1 LYCGSLAW
9 GTAWRPFCFA
19 VCSRKRS
26 KFALLIFPESTRPGM
41 LMLLSSMTATSSDGT
56 FGWPTPMA
64 TPTMT
69 TIATSATPKKIARF
83 RFDRTPWLTGAAA

>member
-1 LYCGSLAW
+1 
-9 GTAWRPFCFA
+9 
-19 VCSRKRS
+19 
-26 KFALLIFPESTRPGM
+26 M

-83 RFDRTPWLTGAAA
+83 RFDRTSLAHRGGSIAIRLSRR